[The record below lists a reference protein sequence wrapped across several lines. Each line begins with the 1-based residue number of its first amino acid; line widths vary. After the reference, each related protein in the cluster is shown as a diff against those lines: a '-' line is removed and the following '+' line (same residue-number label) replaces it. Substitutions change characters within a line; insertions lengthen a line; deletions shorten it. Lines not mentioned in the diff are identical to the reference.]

1 MKEDLSRLIALQE
14 IDLQIKKL
22 DDEMVANQADI
33 AKRQASIE
41 EKKLKLA
48 KHNSTT
54 ENAAQRRRE
63 LEGEI
68 EDSLAHI
75 KDRQTKLMGVQTNRE
90 YQSLLKEIE
99 ENKKNNKRR
108 EDEIVLLMEQ
118 METLQKKIS
127 DLVNVTKSEEELL
140 VEAEEKAAKLA
151 DQIQTKR
158 AKFEKAREQ
167 QAVKIPDNLRRR
179 YNQLLEKRNGLAITG
194 VTAGVCQGCF
204 MNIPPQQFNEVL
216 KGEQLLS
223 CPTCQR
229 LMFHL
234 PESETETETEKA

>member
-22 DDEMVANQADI
+22 DDEMATCRTDI
-33 AKRQASIE
+33 EKRQAAIE
-41 EKKLKLA
+41 DKKLRLA
-48 KHNSTT
+48 KHNVTI
-54 ENAAQRRRE
+54 ENGAQRRRE

-68 EDSLAHI
+68 EDSVAHI
-75 KDRQTKLMGVQTNRE
+75 KDRQNKLMSVQTNRE

-118 METLQKKIS
+118 METLEKKIS
-127 DLVNVTKSEEELL
+127 DLTNVTNSEEELL
-140 VEAEEKAAKLA
+140 TEAQAKTAKLSA
-151 DQIQTKR
+151 EIQAKR
-158 AKFEKAREQ
+158 EKFEKAREQ
-167 QAVKIPDNLRRR
+167 QAGKIPDNLRRR

-194 VTAGVCQGCF
+194 VTSGVCQGCF

-234 PESETETETEKA
+234 PETENA

>member
-14 IDLQIKKL
+14 IDLQIKKI
-22 DDEMVANQADI
+22 DDEMAARQADLE
-33 AKRQASIE
+33 KRRGSIE
-41 EKKLKLA
+41 EKKQKLT
-48 KHNSTT
+48 KHSVTID
-54 ENAAQRRRE
+54 NAAQRRRE
-63 LEGEI
+63 LEAEI
-68 EDSLAHI
+68 EDSQAHI
-75 KDRQTKLMGVQTNRE
+75 KDRQTKLMSVQTNRE

-108 EDEIVLLMEQ
+108 EDEIVVLMEQ

-127 DLVNVTKSEEELL
+127 DLTNVTASEEQLL
-140 VEAEEKAAKLA
+140 TEAEEQTAKMA
-151 DQIQTKR
+151 EDMQTKR
-158 AKFEKAREQ
+158 TKFEKTREQ

-179 YNQLLEKRNGLAITG
+179 YDQLLEKRNGLAITG
-194 VTAGVCQGCF
+194 VTAGVCQGCY

-229 LMFHL
+229 LMFHQ
-234 PESETETETEKA
+234 PEEDKA